1 MRGRVRGPALLF
13 FALLLFLLFGRG
25 ELGSARQ
32 QDFERGLATPS
43 WLRQGLDDLEER
55 RQLVQQLVV
64 AAVDGEQG
72 DAGIAQAFQVAALD
86 RELDGQHERLAGE
99 PGDESQLD
107 LPLQRQRACVVFE
120 QDGVERKRFEDA
132 QVGLVLAAAQGED
145 VSQLV
150 LREGA
155 RKRGFGV
162 EDEEVGAGFEE
173 RGDGVGV
180 DLLGA
185 HAGSGELYQPV
196 RLAKVGRRLTGVP
209 SAPVL
214 GEIPA
219 ADAIVMG
226 HAHGGKTL
234 VRPIRAEAGAKDRL
248 IIAGCDPAMPMLARQ
263 VRRWCNIEL
272 IIAMCSS
279 RQALQWLG
287 DRRIHIA
294 GTHLS
299 GKSPGTSNLEVIRRL
314 VPGRGVRVV
323 TFASWDEGLVVAAA
337 NPKGISGVGDLVRPE
352 VTIINREVG
361 AGARLLLDTAL
372 KKEGISSANVCGYGQ
387 TAAGHVM
394 AAWHVQSGKA
404 DCCVA
409 TGAAARVFGLHFI
422 PLACERYDLVIPE
435 CFLDL
440 PAVQAV
446 LDTLTRAS
454 FRSELETLGGYD
466 TSQTGRLVS

>member
-1 MRGRVRGPALLF
+1 MDVRNRLAEVRQRRGLSAAELASRAGVRRQTIYAVEAQRYIPNTMVALRLAKILEVSVEDLFSITGPA
-13 FALLLFLLFGRG
+13 
-25 ELGSARQ
+25 
-32 QDFERGLATPS
+32 P
-43 WLRQGLDDLEER
+43 
-55 RQLVQQLVV
+55 
-64 AAVDGEQG
+64 
-72 DAGIAQAFQVAALD
+72 
-86 RELDGQHERLAGE
+86 
-99 PGDESQLD
+99 
-107 LPLQRQRACVVFE
+107 
-120 QDGVERKRFEDA
+120 
-132 QVGLVLAAAQGED
+132 AAQE
-145 VSQLV
+145 SMP
-150 LREGA
+150 
-155 RKRGFGV
+155 
-162 EDEEVGAGFEE
+162 
-173 RGDGVGV
+173 V

-234 VRPIRAEAGAKDRL
+234 VRPIRVEADAKDRL

-372 KKEGISSANVCGYGQ
+372 KKEGISSANVRGYGQ

-409 TGAAARVFGLHFI
+409 TRAAARVFGLHFI